1 MMYSSLGFAIHK
13 TKSYKSVL
21 PVIVLKPFPVI
32 AKSSEL
38 NFFRKIP
45 ISEPQHSRILGDLL
59 DPLGSHNQGDV
70 FLRLFFE
77 TLGIE
82 YDKNDW
88 WTVTVESERFDIR
101 IATKSRNKII
111 IIENKSNWAEDQPN
125 QLYRYWY
132 YGIYLPQKKFKN
144 NTNCMKKILYLC
156 PNYQKNISEQTFSR
170 PVDFDKTLPEKVPC
184 KIIEKIYFNKE
195 IIKWLFECMNA
206 MKDKDNPELEL
217 YYFIKQ
223 YYDFWRC

>member
-111 IIENKSNWAEDQPN
+111 IIENIR
-125 QLYRYWY
+125 LV
-132 YGIYLPQKKFKN
+132 LP
-144 NTNCMKKILYLC
+144 I
-156 PNYQKNISEQTFSR
+156 
-170 PVDFDKTLPEKVPC
+170 
-184 KIIEKIYFNKE
+184 KIIIFSVIDIYVTVTV
-195 IIKWLFECMNA
+195 
-206 MKDKDNPELEL
+206 
-217 YYFIKQ
+217 
-223 YYDFWRC
+223 